1 MEAYSPAVERALRTA
16 LAGHSPAYLAQL
28 LIYYRVRQGPG
39 LALVRAEYLRRGL
52 PDPYQKPTA

>member
-1 MEAYSPAVERALRTA
+1 MERALRTA